1 MRTMQPVYDM
11 QMCMYMHTCTSY
23 SYPVYDGCQWQ
34 QQQCRVFIDQ
44 GTVHELHYQIKLLRT
59 EQNSKL
65 QEPLNQFRYQNV
77 RQDPILERLG
87 HRGYV
92 LSSLDD
98 LAVKDGI
105 QTAFEGVEV
114 AHEGWGLTLVFRSTL
129 QEGNVPRG
137 CDFVCKIK
145 FITLVILTETINNA

>member
-11 QMCMYMHTCTSY
+11 QICMYMHTFY

-34 QQQCRVFIDQ
+34 QKQCRVFIDQ
-44 GTVHELHYQIKLLRT
+44 GTVHELHYQIELLRT

-65 QEPLNQFRYQNV
+65 QKPLNQFWYQDV
-77 RQDPILERLG
+77 WQDPILERLG

-105 QTAFEGVEV
+105 QTALEGVEV
-114 AHEGWGLTLVFRSTL
+114 AHEGWGLTLVFRGAL
-129 QEGNVPRG
+129 QEGNVARG
-137 CDFVCKIK
+137 CDFVCKNKFIK
-145 FITLVILTETINNA
+145 FTL